1 MIDYISKASR
11 EDLENMFRTLMDN
24 LEVDNPELANK
35 YKSEVEDY
43 IYAITLDEGIEIVR
57 DMKPIGEKFSY
68 QTVESYLVNKGLNL
82 EEAEVVKYYMVMN
95 MFANDYKKIF
105 DKYPQINNTEM
116 YYEFTSCFIN
126 DEDAPKHKVG
136 KYFKM

>member
-1 MIDYISKASR
+1 
-11 EDLENMFRTLMDN
+11 MDN

-68 QTVESYLVNKGLNL
+68 QTVESYLVNKGINL